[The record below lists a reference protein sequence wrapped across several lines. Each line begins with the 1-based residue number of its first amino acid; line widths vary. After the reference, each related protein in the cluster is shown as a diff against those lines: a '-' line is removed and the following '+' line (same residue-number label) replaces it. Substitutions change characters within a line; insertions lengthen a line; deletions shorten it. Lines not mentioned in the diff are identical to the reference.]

1 MRVMRADPH
10 PNPLPRAGEGEGE
23 GAGEATDM
31 TSIVFDFSAVLTQW
45 PLLLRGAALTLG
57 LTAVSTLLGVGLGV
71 ACAWARQAGPRA
83 VGAVVALYVEF
94 IRNTPFIVQLFF
106 IFFGLPSLGVRL
118 PAEAAAAIAMVVN
131 LGAYSTEIIRA
142 GIDAI
147 HRGQVEAGL
156 ALGMT
161 RFEIFRY
168 IVIRPAL
175 AKVYPAL
182 SSQIVL
188 VMLGSAVV
196 SQIAAEELTFA
207 AQYIQ
212 SRNFRSFETYLV
224 TTGLYLVLAVG
235 VRQTLRLAGRAAF
248 GQRA

>member
-1 MRVMRADPH
+1 MPY
-10 PNPLPRAGEGEGE
+10 
-23 GAGEATDM
+23 
-31 TSIVFDFSAVLTQW
+31 VFQFGDLLAYSD
-45 PLLLRGAALTLG
+45 LLLRGAAATLI
-57 LTAVSTLLGVGLGV
+57 LTAAATLLGVALGI
-71 ACAWARQAGPRA
+71 
-83 VGAVVALYVEF
+83 VGAGCRTSRSALARGIALGYVEF